1 VEVPDE
7 RFADHGRRVPVQVRR
22 RRLNGTIRVIANPQ
36 AQPVAFRDDLVGR
49 VAPSVEIG
57 HMAMASRQP
66 LRYVNPRAPLTMPN
80 HTLLSA
86 AAAGCLAMFVAG
98 SLAGC
103 SEKTVHAQDSAVPV
117 KVEGP
122 KTVKFDPKSLE
133 RLGIKVEAAGS
144 NVGALD
150 LEVPGSLEYN
160 LDKYAEVGT
169 LVDGRLTSVTVKAG
183 DAVKRGQVLATLVV
197 PSIASAQAEYLGAEG
212 SQRSAKANLEREL
225 ALLEKGLTTAREA
238 EVARA
243 EASRTEADFGA
254 AKAKL
259 QALGVGTPAGGT
271 SISGAGVLTLT
282 SPIDGVCVRR
292 DAILG
297 RFLQAKE
304 TAFVIADPH
313 DLRAALN
320 VYEAD
325 LPYFKVGEEAEIIVD
340 ALPGKIFKGKI
351 ILVEPQI
358 GKQSRSARAY
368 INVPSPDGVLKP
380 GLFVR
385 ASIKLPED
393 VAQGRLLVPGPAVQP
408 VGDDKVVF
416 VEQGPGSFEVRKVQI
431 ARSTTQVAEIRE
443 GLAKGEKIAVEGAF
457 VLRGEVTKQ

>member
-1 VEVPDE
+1 M
-7 RFADHGRRVPVQVRR
+7 
-22 RRLNGTIRVIANPQ
+22 LK
-36 AQPVAFRDDLVGR
+36 L
-49 VAPSVEIG
+49 
-57 HMAMASRQP
+57 
-66 LRYVNPRAPLTMPN
+66 
-80 HTLLSA
+80 TLLSA
-86 AAAGCLAMFVAG
+86 VGCSVAIALAS
-98 SLAGC
+98 SLSGC
-103 SEKTVHAQDSAVPV
+103 SEKTVHAQDSAPAA
-117 KVEGP
+117 KPDGP

-133 RLGIKVEAAGS
+133 RLGIKTEAAGS
-144 NVGALD
+144 TVGALD

-169 LVDGRLTSVTVKAG
+169 LVDGRLTSVTVKPG
-183 DAVKRGQVLATLVV
+183 DTVKRGQVLATLVV
-197 PSIASAQAEYLGAEG
+197 PSIASAQAEFLAAEG
-212 SQRSAKANLEREL
+212 SQRSAKTNLDREL

-238 EVARA
+238 EVAKA
-243 EASRTEADFGA
+243 EASRTEAEFAA

-259 QALGVGTPAGGT
+259 QALGVGTPTAGT
-271 SISGAGVLTLT
+271 NITGAGVLTLT
-282 SPIDGVCVRR
+282 APIDGVVVRR

-340 ALPGKIFKGKI
+340 ALPGKVFKGKI
-351 ILVEPQI
+351 VLVEPQI

-393 VAQGRLLVPGPAVQP
+393 VAQGRLIVPGPAVQP
-408 VGDDKVVF
+408 VGDDRVVF
-416 VEQGPGSFEVRKVQI
+416 VEQAPGSFEVRKVQV

-443 GLAKGEKIAVEGAF
+443 GLTKGEKIAVEGAF